1 MLLFQQ
7 ENGILIKPFLGNKD
21 EKDVTLNNLYDIL
34 SNIIKNK
41 FQDIRI
47 ELEKYEKEIKN
58 KITTN

>member
-1 MLLFQQ
+1 MQQ
-7 ENGILIKPFLGNKD
+7 ENGILIKPFLGNKE

-41 FQDIRI
+41 YQDIRI